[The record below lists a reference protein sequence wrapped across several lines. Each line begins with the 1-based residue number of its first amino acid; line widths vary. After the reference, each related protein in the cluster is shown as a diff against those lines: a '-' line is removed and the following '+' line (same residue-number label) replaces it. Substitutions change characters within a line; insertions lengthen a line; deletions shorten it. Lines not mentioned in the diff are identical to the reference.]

1 MASNSRQWSGTA
13 MCSARSSTRKKASTP
28 GCGCWQTSWRCEA
41 AVIIYPALDLR
52 GGKVVRLRQGD
63 LAQQTIYSDDPLAIA
78 ERWIAA
84 GAQWLHVVNLDGA
97 FAAGDDKEQGVQT
110 LAPRGRADQFC
121 GRLRRR

>member
-1 MASNSRQWSGTA
+1 MASNSGQWSAAA
-13 MCSARSSTRKKASTP
+13 MCSARSSTRKRVSTP
-28 GCGCWQTSWRCEA
+28 ACGCWQTSWRCEA

-84 GAQWLHVVNLDGA
+84 GAQWGHNVNFGWA
-97 FAAGDDKEQGVQT
+97 F
-110 LAPRGRADQFC
+110 LAMND
-121 GRLRRR
+121 